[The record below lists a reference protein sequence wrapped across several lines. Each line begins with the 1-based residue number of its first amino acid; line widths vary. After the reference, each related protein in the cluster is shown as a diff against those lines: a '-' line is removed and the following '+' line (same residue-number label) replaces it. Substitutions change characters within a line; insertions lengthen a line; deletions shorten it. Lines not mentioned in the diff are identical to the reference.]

1 VIWFLCAVG
10 YLALHAL
17 LYVVVLRTRDTFRRE
32 RGIFAYH
39 AISTVLVSLVVLVAL
54 LVTPSFEGLATLV
67 AVICLHGIYST
78 SFLEVWSL
86 SQGSYSLKIL
96 RHIASLGDSAA
107 VDTAALEDA
116 GVAHRTHRLEALTT
130 MRIARLEGDV
140 LALTVLGR
148 LAASVLASIAWL
160 ANVRQTAPA
169 QPTTA
174 PTP

>member
-1 VIWFLCAVG
+1 VIWFLCAAV

-17 LYVVVLRTRDTFRRE
+17 LYVTVLRSRDTFRRE

-39 AISTVLVSLVVLVAL
+39 AVSTGLVSLTVLVGL
-54 LVTPSFEGLATLV
+54 LLAPSFEALATLV

-78 SFLEVWSL
+78 TFLEVWSL

-96 RHIASLGDSAA
+96 RHVASVGDGVA
-107 VDTAALEDA
+107 VDTSALEDV

-130 MRIARLEGDV
+130 LRIARLDDGV
-140 LALTVLGR
+140 LELTTFGRVIANAL
-148 LAASVLASIAWL
+148 ASVAWL
-160 ANVRQTAPA
+160 ANVRQTAA
-169 QPTTA
+169 ETTV